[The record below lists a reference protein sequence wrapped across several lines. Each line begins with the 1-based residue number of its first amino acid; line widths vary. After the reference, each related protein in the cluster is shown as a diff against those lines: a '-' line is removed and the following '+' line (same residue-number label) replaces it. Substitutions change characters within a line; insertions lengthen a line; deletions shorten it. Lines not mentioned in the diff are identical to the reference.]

1 MKKMYVM
8 PKTKL
13 VNVKVENLLVQYSG
27 QQADKNATTLSR
39 ESKWDDED

>member
-8 PKTKL
+8 PTTKL
-13 VNVKVENLLVQYSG
+13 VNVKVENLLAQYSNT
-27 QQADKNATTLSR
+27 QATKDATTLSR